1 MENILTNWNNYSGL
15 LTLLTV
21 LSSFIACIISL
32 ISAIAA
38 WAQVREMRKQY
49 AEDNRPIVEVEF
61 IFLSHSFLGLRFINH
76 GKCTAQNVEIQLSNE
91 FITSLKNER
100 FTSALNKQKGKKC
113 VIGVGQ
119 HYDLFFAD
127 VSYLQLTQKLPAT
140 GTVLYENNGTK
151 YQQDFEIDM
160 ENYATI
166 FSVESNEEKFLKA
179 FKEQTR
185 QIENIKQGIRDIA
198 RNTKPLDNTE
208 ESK

>member
-1 MENILTNWNNYSGL
+1 M
-15 LTLLTV
+15 
-21 LSSFIACIISL
+21 
-32 ISAIAA
+32 
-38 WAQVREMRKQY
+38 
-49 AEDNRPIVEVEF
+49 
-61 IFLSHSFLGLRFINH
+61 
-76 GKCTAQNVEIQLSNE
+76 EIQLSNE
-91 FITSLKNER
+91 FITSLQDER
-100 FTSALNKQKGKKC
+100 FISALNKQKGKKC

-198 RNTKPLDNTE
+198 RNKNRLIIRRNLSERTNFLHRFQSMGNVQSSSGRWRFLWRLSGTTDLSDFLKDVR
-208 ESK
+208 